1 MWNRNKTFFRENIT
15 LFKFSLMNSFLI
27 QVQNDVFNVRA
38 YETDQHIN
46 QWGKIFLNL
55 NDHVVFNQEED
66 ELDALKSAKELEE
79 EKKKD
84 KERQAKLVRKY
95 KRKLFFWSNFVGW
108 HSSSNLHDC
117 YLVHYLCCCVYKGKN
132 SFNKNKYFTK

>member
-1 MWNRNKTFFRENIT
+1 M
-15 LFKFSLMNSFLI
+15 
-27 QVQNDVFNVRA
+27 
-38 YETDQHIN
+38 
-46 QWGKIFLNL
+46 NL

-95 KRKLFFWSNFVGW
+95 KRKLFF
-108 HSSSNLHDC
+108 
-117 YLVHYLCCCVYKGKN
+117 
-132 SFNKNKYFTK
+132 